1 MRVSSQLL
9 SHVHLFLTPWT
20 MARQA
25 PLSGIF
31 QARILEWVAISYSRG
46 LPDPGIKPTSLM
58 SLTLEGRFFTT
69 VPPGKPL
76 AVGDLIQFLLEELS
90 FYFLYLD
97 PLVKRGSL
105 RKWICSSFLLLISCP
120 TSHYPNSIDTS
131 GSDPGLSSYSPCG
144 VLLTTFA

>member
-1 MRVSSQLL
+1 MRVCSQLL

-46 LPDPGIKPTSLM
+46 LLDPGIKPTSLM

-76 AVGDLIQFLLEELS
+76 AVGYLIQFLLEELS

-105 RKWICSSFLLLISCP
+105 RKWICSSFLP
-120 TSHYPNSIDTS
+120 PYFMPN
-131 GSDPGLSSYSPCG
+131 
-144 VLLTTFA
+144 LTLP